1 MKIRS
6 SIINASSST
15 VAVVGVVVC
24 LIVIMQIMSS
34 LNESA
39 PVHTLKHAM
48 ASAGSSAN
56 NVDGEEKNKEIVK
69 AFQDEIFNQKNL
81 TALDRYYSTDL
92 VQHNPQQPQG
102 REGARQF
109 FAMLF
114 AAFPNLHAQI
124 DNMIA
129 EDDMVM
135 YMITWNATHQ
145 GEFFGIPPT
154 NKTITFETA
163 ELFRLADNGT
173 MVEHWDVVDRGIIM
187 DLMQD

>member
-1 MKIRS
+1 MKITS
-6 SIINASSST
+6 SIINASSSAIT
-15 VAVVGVVVC
+15 VKGVAIC
-24 LIVIMQIMSS
+24 LILIMLVMPF
-34 LNESA
+34 LNKNA
-39 PVHTLKHAM
+39 PLQSFKPAM
-48 ASAGSSAN
+48 ASDGSSTN
-56 NVDGEEKNKEIVK
+56 NVGEEEKNKDIVR
-69 AFQDEIFNQKNL
+69 AFQDEVFNQKNL
-81 TALDRYYSTDL
+81 TAIDRYYSTDL

-102 REGARQF
+102 REGAKQF

-114 AAFPNLHAQI
+114 AAFPDLHAHI
-124 DNMIA
+124 DNMVA
-129 EDDMVM
+129 EDDRVM

-187 DLMQD
+187 DLLQE

>member
-1 MKIRS
+1 MP
-6 SIINASSST
+6 
-15 VAVVGVVVC
+15 
-24 LIVIMQIMSS
+24 S
-34 LNESA
+34 LNEGA
-39 PVHTLKHAM
+39 PVHTLKHTM

-56 NVDGEEKNKEIVK
+56 NVDVEEKNKEIVK

-81 TALDRYYSTDL
+81 TAVDRYYSTDL

-129 EDDMVM
+129 EDDMLC
-135 YMITWNATHQ
+135 T
-145 GEFFGIPPT
+145 
-154 NKTITFETA
+154 
-163 ELFRLADNGT
+163 
-173 MVEHWDVVDRGIIM
+173 
-187 DLMQD
+187 

>member
-1 MKIRS
+1 MP
-6 SIINASSST
+6 
-15 VAVVGVVVC
+15 
-24 LIVIMQIMSS
+24 S
-34 LNESA
+34 LNENA
-39 PVHTLKHAM
+39 PPQAFIPAM
-48 ASAGSSAN
+48 ASDGLSAN
-56 NVDGEEKNKEIVK
+56 NVDEEEKKKGIVR
-69 AFQDEIFNQKNL
+69 AFQNEIFSQKNL
-81 TALDRYYSTDL
+81 TALDKYYSIDL

-102 REGARQF
+102 REGAKQF

-173 MVEHWDVVDRGIIM
+173 MVEHWDVVDRGIIL
-187 DLMQD
+187 DLMQE

>member
-1 MKIRS
+1 MPS
-6 SIINASSST
+6 F
-15 VAVVGVVVC
+15 
-24 LIVIMQIMSS
+24 
-34 LNESA
+34 NEKA
-39 PVHTLKHAM
+39 PPQTFKPAM
-48 ASAGSSAN
+48 ASDGLPAN
-56 NVDGEEKNKEIVK
+56 NVDEEEKNKGIVR
-69 AFQDEIFNQKNL
+69 AFQNEIFNQKNL
-81 TALDRYYSTDL
+81 TALDKYYSIDL

-102 REGARQF
+102 REGAKQF

-114 AAFPNLHAQI
+114 AAFPDLHAQI

-173 MVEHWDVVDRGIIM
+173 MVEHWDVVDRGIIL
-187 DLMQD
+187 DLMQE